1 MTTVRDTVSDARIA
15 AVIPISQDAIESI
28 NHDVHLA
35 FALLARRYNS
45 QVPVN
50 RLHPELLGM
59 VFEYLRQGTRVVD
72 PDESL
77 DQIVFDP
84 YKSLIYAM
92 TVCHKWYIVA
102 LEKASLWTDVDY
114 SRGTA
119 GPTCLLQRSGT
130 APIHLRVILEGSPR
144 DMAPFPEIVRTNAP
158 RLRHLDVCMTGA
170 DTMQAIEELLEN
182 DMPLLQSLK
191 LADEYYHRN
200 AISRKALGRFP
211 SLRGMML
218 MGFFWLPPPEA
229 GLFTKLT
236 HLHISMLSDLPVAS
250 ITALL
255 AATPALE
262 VLELHECTAVSLAEL
277 PTGTTTLEHLT
288 HLTIRR
294 MSTRVAE
301 ALMPA
306 LILPCA
312 TAVFLWVDADTDA
325 PPTDALLPQ
334 PQHWRDA
341 TRVRVDE
348 GPYGSLTVSLEDPGP
363 RRVMLCLEYSTEGEA
378 EAQPLWPLP
387 VPTLARLSHVT
398 AARLSV
404 FAHWGTALPQFAA
417 RFPALASLIVEGP
430 LGDQAA
436 AAEMVD
442 ALRAVLAADDSEGG
456 GPAASRCAARLKEVA
471 LVLPCAVSGLAE
483 RLAPALKRRNEDG
496 LQIER
501 LRTWI
506 AHDPGYDEPGET
518 GPRDVGDAL
527 AEYVG
532 AGKVEHEEGAFWSRD
547 EKLWRRE
554 NEFWEVPR
562 TWW

>member
-1 MTTVRDTVSDARIA
+1 M
-15 AVIPISQDAIESI
+15 
-28 NHDVHLA
+28 HLA

-59 VFEYLRQGTRVVD
+59 VFEYLRQGTRAVD

-84 YKSLIYAM
+84 YKPLIHAM

-102 LEKASLWTDVDY
+102 LEQASLWTDVDY
-114 SRGTA
+114 ARGTA

-144 DMAPFPEIVRTNAP
+144 DMAPFSDIVRVNAS
-158 RLRHLDVCMTGA
+158 RLRQLDVCMTAA
-170 DTMQAIEELLEN
+170 DTMQAIEQLLEN

-191 LADEYYHRN
+191 VSDEYYHMN
-200 AISRKALGRFP
+200 AISRKMLGRFP
-211 SLRGMML
+211 SLRGLML
-218 MGFFWLPPPEA
+218 MGFFWLPPSEA
-229 GLFTKLT
+229 GPFTKLT
-236 HLHISMLSDLPVAS
+236 HLHISMLTDLPVAS
-250 ITALL
+250 ITSLL

-277 PTGTTTLEHLT
+277 PTGTTILEHLT

-306 LILPCA
+306 LILPHA
-312 TAVFLWVDADTDA
+312 TAVFLWVDVDSDA

-341 TRVRVDE
+341 TRVRIDE
-348 GPYGSLTVSLEDPGP
+348 GAYGNLTVSLEDPTP
-363 RRVMLCLEYSTEGEA
+363 RRVTFCLEYSAEGEA
-378 EAQPLWPLP
+378 EAQPQWPLP
-387 VPTLARLSHVT
+387 IPTVARFPHVT

-404 FAHWGTALPQFAA
+404 FAHWGTALPQFTA
-417 RFPALASLIVEGP
+417 RFPALASLAVEGP
-430 LGDQAA
+430 HGDLVAVG
-436 AAEMVD
+436 EMVD
-442 ALRAVLAADDSEGG
+442 ALCRVLAPGEDSGDVVT
-456 GPAASRCAARLKEVA
+456 SRCVAGLKEVA
-471 LVLPCAVSGLAE
+471 LVLPCALPGLTE
-483 RLAPALKRRNEDG
+483 RLAPALKKRNEDG

-506 AHDPGYDEPGET
+506 APEPGFNEPGET
-518 GPRDVGDAL
+518 APRDVGDAL
-527 AEYVG
+527 AEYIG
-532 AGKVEHEEGAFWSRD
+532 AGKVEHEEDTFWTLD